1 MNKSFMKTVLI
12 AEDEYTN
19 YLYLEELFDGTD
31 TRLLYASNGKEAVDI
46 CSGNQD
52 IDVVLMDIRMPVM
65 NGYLATKQIKLMR
78 PGLPVI
84 AQTAYALETDMKGL
98 KSDFDDFIIKPINK
112 AIFRQKLQK
121 YITF

>member
-1 MNKSFMKTVLI
+1 MKTVLI
-12 AEDEYTN
+12 AEDEYAN
-19 YLYLEELFDGTD
+19 YLYLEELLDGTD
-31 TRLLYASNGKEAVDI
+31 THLLYASNGKEAVDI
-46 CSGNQD
+46 CSENKD

-78 PGLPVI
+78 PDLPVI
-84 AQTAYALETDMKGL
+84 AQTAYVLETDMKGL

-121 YITF
+121 YLTF